1 MQKYLIGDIIIHN
14 EDNSLRRMVI
24 GIFDIFYDETGVSD
38 EIYYQTII
46 LDKDNIE
53 RDIPP
58 CPIKER
64 SIDTYYRKES
74 K

>member
-1 MQKYLIGDIIIHN
+1 MQKYSIGDIIIHN
-14 EDNSLRRMVI
+14 EDNTLRRMII
-24 GIFDIFYDETGVSD
+24 GIFDIFYDETGLSD
-38 EIYYQTII
+38 EIYYQTTI
-46 LDKDNIE
+46 LDEDNNQ

-64 SIDTYYRKES
+64 AIDGYYRKEI